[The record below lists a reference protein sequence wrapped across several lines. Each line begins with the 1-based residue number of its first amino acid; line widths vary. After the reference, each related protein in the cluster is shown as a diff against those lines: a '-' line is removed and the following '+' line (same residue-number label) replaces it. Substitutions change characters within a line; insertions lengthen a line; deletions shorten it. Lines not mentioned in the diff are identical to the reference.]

1 MGEIGDFSVL
11 FVLGRRG
18 SMSPLKRY
26 KALWVIGLVAVTVV
40 AAAVVISNRNRVG
53 DASAWV
59 QMAYSGL
66 GPAKNQQLSPV
77 EIFQRAS
84 PSVFVVEALGANG
97 ESLDL
102 GSGVAVAANLLIT
115 NCHVVEN
122 SSSLRISRGHKKWAA
137 RLVRA
142 LPNHDLCGLR
152 PAQLDLEPVSI
163 RSSSS
168 LETGESVYAIGSP
181 EGLELTFSQ
190 GVISALRETDG
201 VHMVQTSA
209 PTSPGSSGGG
219 LFDTEGNLVGITTFQ
234 LREGQSLNFAMPGE
248 WVSDVLA
255 HSNNTAGAAHPGVG
269 DATLES
275 AAWIEIGIEAANQ
288 KNYELAENALLKAT
302 RLQQADAY
310 RAWYELAS
318 LYGSQRHPEA
328 QSLALEQAIRLK
340 PNYAD
345 AWRELARS
353 YSMQKDFD
361 KAIAAA
367 KHSTELDAR
376 DEQNW
381 QLLGFIYFDSSSY
394 AKAIEADEQGL
405 RIAPSDE
412 ILLADLGMAYGK
424 QGDREQVLR
433 IYSQLKEKDPLAAKM
448 LFNEYIAPR
457 PIAAH
462 SR

>member
-11 FVLGRRG
+11 LVLGRRE
-18 SMSPLKRY
+18 SMSPLKKY
-26 KALWVIGLVAVTVV
+26 KALWAIGVVAVAVV
-40 AAAVVISNRNRVG
+40 AAFVISNRNRVG
-53 DASAWV
+53 DASNWV
-59 QMAYSGL
+59 QTAYSGL
-66 GPAKNQQLSPV
+66 GAAKNQQLSPV
-77 EIFQRAS
+77 AIFQRVS
-84 PSVFVVEALGANG
+84 PSVFVVEALGGNG

-102 GSGVAVAANLLIT
+102 GSGVAIAPNLVIT

-122 SSSLRISRGHKKWAA
+122 GSSLRISRGHKKWAA
-137 RLVRA
+137 RLIRA

-163 RSSSS
+163 RSSST
-168 LETGESVYAIGSP
+168 LETGESVYAIGAP

-190 GVISALRETDG
+190 GIISALRETDG

-219 LFDTEGNLVGITTFQ
+219 LFDTEGNLVGITSFQ

-248 WVSDVLA
+248 WASDVLA
-255 HSNNTAGAAHPGVG
+255 HSTNTAGTAHPGVS

-275 AAWIEIGIEAANQ
+275 AAWIEIGGEAAYQ
-288 KNYELAENALLKAT
+288 KNYEVAENALLKAT

-318 LYGSQRHPEA
+318 VYGSQRHPEA
-328 QSLALEQAIRLK
+328 QALALEQAIRLK
-340 PNYAD
+340 PDYAD

-367 KHSTELDAR
+367 KQSTELDAR
-376 DEQNW
+376 DKENW
-381 QLLGFIYFDSSSY
+381 ELLGFIYFDSNSY

-433 IYSQLKEKDPLAAKM
+433 IYSQLKEKDPLAARL